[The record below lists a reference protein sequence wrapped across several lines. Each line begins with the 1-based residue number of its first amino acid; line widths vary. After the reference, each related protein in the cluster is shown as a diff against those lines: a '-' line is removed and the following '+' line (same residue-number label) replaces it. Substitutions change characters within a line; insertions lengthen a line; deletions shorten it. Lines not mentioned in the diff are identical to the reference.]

1 MDPFA
6 FMYAGVP
13 GVQQFTADLH
23 ALVDA
28 FSPRRKNVIL
38 VDGTSLTGDRLGID
52 EFFRHEPLQ
61 PDMFYIYVHRLKFS
75 SVDADFPAA
84 FQKALE
90 YRQHHNVL
98 ILICYEHNVI
108 MQDKLCFYAP
118 FPQTAIHDS
127 CEIDD
132 YIQQICK
139 STLRDRIRAHY
150 GGFANSSYD
159 KRFTLPTLQIP
170 HVKIY
175 FTVQSVYMG
184 HGSVYRIAPPTQA
197 EIDLFSQE
205 RNPAPSIRV
214 SPSSL
219 SSPSTSSPD
228 APTITTETPE
238 SATDTV
244 AQLTR
249 LRSKYPQID
258 SILRKHGLDIDSAA
272 GKAFLEQAL
281 FEDWIL
287 ENQKHIDNLAYLVKK
302 RAASS
307 VHHTPDEAKRL
318 LLDLLRSRV
327 RSIRERVQDPAVQAL
342 TERILHS
349 PETSMND
356 IGELFKHIAEQKRQN
371 PTAGINESLISAR
384 DMVNIA
390 CMLQVG
396 WKQRAKLE
404 PCVTPLVDRYEDDQV
419 GNSFAKIAKEVNLT
433 DAWFSKSKIQNP
445 ERAARNRR

>member
-1 MDPFA
+1 MDPFV
-6 FMYAGVP
+6 YAGVP
-13 GVQQFTADLH
+13 GLHQFTTDLISLVNSF
-23 ALVDA
+23 APSGKNVVLVDDTSLSGNQLAVDA
-28 FSPRRKNVIL
+28 FFQR
-38 VDGTSLTGDRLGID
+38 
-52 EFFRHEPLQ
+52 EPLN
-61 PDMFYIYVHRLKFS
+61 PDLLYIFVHRLKFNI
-75 SVDADFPAA
+75 VDVDVTNAY
-84 FQKALE
+84 QKAVS
-90 YRQHHNVL
+90 YWQHNNVL
-98 ILICYEHNVI
+98 FLMCYEHNVI
-108 MQDKLCFYAP
+108 MQDRLCWYTP
-118 FPQTAIHDS
+118 LPQMASHDN

-132 YIQQICK
+132 LLQQYCK
-139 STLRDRIRAHY
+139 FALRDRIYAHY
-150 GGFANSSYD
+150 GGLSNASYD
-159 KRFTLPTLQIP
+159 KRFTRPTLELP
-170 HVKIY
+170 RVKIF
-175 FTVQSVYMG
+175 FTVQSVYRG
-184 HGSVYRIAPPTQA
+184 NGSLYRIAPPTES
-197 EIDLFSQE
+197 EIKLYA
-205 RNPAPSIRV
+205 RTKNPAPSIRV
-214 SPSSL
+214 GSSSEAA
-219 SSPSTSSPD
+219 SSTPSSPD

-272 GKAFLEQAL
+272 GKSFLEQAL

>member
-6 FMYAGVP
+6 YMYAGVP
-13 GVQQFTADLH
+13 GAQQFTEDLVG
-23 ALVDA
+23 LVNSFA
-28 FSPRRKNVIL
+28 PSGKNVIL
-38 VDGTSLTGDRLGID
+38 IDDTSLSGNQLAVDA
-52 EFFRHEPLQ
+52 FFKREPLQ
-61 PDMFYIYVHRLKFS
+61 PNMFYIFVQRLKFS
-75 SVDADFPAA
+75 SVDIDLPAA
-84 FQKALE
+84 FQNAVSYWE
-90 YRQHHNVL
+90 HNNVL
-98 ILICYEHNVI
+98 ILLCYEHSVI
-108 MQDKLCFYAP
+108 MRDKLCWYTP
-118 FPQTAIHDS
+118 VPQMATHDN

-132 YIQQICK
+132 LVQQYCK
-139 STLRDRIRAHY
+139 LALRDRIYAHY
-150 GGFANSSYD
+150 GGYATSSYD
-159 KRFTLPTLQIP
+159 KRFTRTALKIP
-170 HVKIY
+170 AVQIY

-272 GKAFLEQAL
+272 GKSFLEQAL